1 MPLYEVGGQKY
12 DARNVDEAI
21 AEARRDPKNTKVGPS
36 ATERSAPQRQAWEE
50 RMGTPARTAPTVT
63 AARSPNILRDTGIV
77 TDAGT
82 TNVNGKPSLGG
93 DSSREGSGNIIV
105 KTMDNPSGDPAN
117 VVTPPTPTR
126 TESSRETADRLA
138 KGLDQS
144 WNPTVGWDN
153 LALDLNVA
161 PEAVTE
167 AKRIL
172 EDTLKR
178 APNVGRTTDRLLS
191 GEFWNNNEVQ
201 SLAKKLAYDPKGKR
215 WEGDVGAVLNYVG
228 SRQQGTGV
236 QQRNI
241 NIQSFRKPGI
251 PGRHPTHTYDAY
263 DAAVAAGR
271 STAGLESPPGSH
283 QRGDWNIPE
292 PQLAQMYPNRDPNAL
307 TSSFG
312 LGQDPFTR
320 TGQNVFSGYD
330 TSDSTFFNP
339 PVGDSLST
347 ASNIWSNYNPAFNLG
362 SMAGLN
368 TALDTGTFNITP
380 EPLGSNIMAN
390 TWWQNPGGYQDPGGS
405 PREIPGTGRDLG
417 GQPGNRPGSFG
428 SFPHEWGDLF
438 SGVMGNLIPG
448 ADIFGRRAASQ
459 QYYPLRSQYIMGA
472 GLGRLP
478 YNAQEFPSFLQSRL
492 GIGGQTPGSSA
503 APGSYMTGGEPVF
516 GGGGA
521 SGSRGF
527 QLPAVFGTGSTGA
540 PGSLGLQDLLRGTA
554 NLLTQD
560 PMTPMSP
567 SQVVLSDYLTHPM
580 EGRNRQIELAINSAQ
595 NAIPSWLRGNFRD
608 SALQRINERTARG
621 EVGQF
626 GILPSFVSGW
636 GGDAS
641 GAFKF

>member
-36 ATERSAPQRQAWEE
+36 TTERSAPQRQAWEE

-63 AARSPNILRDTGIV
+63 AARSPNILRETARV
-77 TDAGT
+77 ADAGT
-82 TNVNGKPSLGG
+82 TNVNARPSLGG
-93 DSSREGSGNIIV
+93 DSSREGSGDIIV
-105 KTMDNPSGDPAN
+105 RTMDNPSGDPAN

-138 KGLDQS
+138 TGLDQS

-178 APNVGRTTDRLLS
+178 TPNIGRTTDRLLS

-201 SLAKKLAYDPKGKR
+201 SIAKRLAYDPKGKR

-320 TGQNVFSGYD
+320 TGQNVFSGYNPYE
-330 TSDSTFFNP
+330 STFFNP
-339 PVGDSLST
+339 QGTSTAIGGDYAPTFSGLGVGDSAYDPGTL
-347 ASNIWSNYNPAFNLG
+347 NIQP
-362 SMAGLN
+362 
-368 TALDTGTFNITP
+368 GTVGGN
-380 EPLGSNIMAN
+380 NMAN
-390 TWWQNPGGYQDPGGS
+390 TWWQNPGGYNPMVGSSGIGGFETDVDDAFPGDP
-405 PREIPGTGRDLG
+405 ETMPGLG
-417 GQPGNRPGSFG
+417 KTPSDWGI
-428 SFPHEWGDLF
+428 FPNEWRDLF
-438 SGVMGNLIPG
+438 SGAMGRTLG
-448 ADIFGRRAASQ
+448 AENIFGRRAAGRRFA
-459 QYYPLRSQYIMGA
+459 PLQSQYLMSA
-472 GLGRLP
+472 GLGLLP
-478 YNAQEFPSFLQSRL
+478 TGSQEFPDFLRMRAPT
-492 GIGGQTPGSSA
+492 GFQTPTFGAGA
-503 APGSYMTGGEPVF
+503 APG
-516 GGGGA
+516 A
-521 SGSRGF
+521 SALS
-527 QLPAVFGTGSTGA
+527 GTG
-540 PGSLGLQDLLRGTA
+540 LGFQDLLGRTA
-554 NLLTQD
+554 GLLQKPTASTTYSPTELQLRNWLTD
-560 PMTPMSP
+560 P
-567 SQVVLSDYLTHPM
+567 YL
-580 EGRNRQIELAINSAQ
+580 GKQRQTELAVTSAQNSIPAWLRQNFINSATQ
-595 NAIPSWLRGNFRD
+595 S
-608 SALQRINERTARG
+608 INERLAA
-621 EVGQF
+621 GQA
-626 GILPSFVSGW
+626 GGGVLSGFVSGW
-636 GGDAS
+636 GQPG
-641 GAFKF
+641 GEFRF